1 MMAKPFHSLHALTT
15 TQKYGL
21 MPYKLQV
28 QALLLSQRNMA
39 SSYCVSYSSMGE
51 PEARTLL
58 FPQCRSRVLER
69 AILPRVSVDNVLRLP
84 QCCVIHHTV
93 VNSEI
98 MGEGGAEYRAPCEE
112 DQNLHNHD
120 TPLNHGQ
127 FTPYIGSL
135 Q

>member
-1 MMAKPFHSLHALTT
+1 MSVIAPWGSLKP
-15 TQKYGL
+15 G
-21 MPYKLQV
+21 P
-28 QALLLSQRNMA
+28 
-39 SSYCVSYSSMGE
+39 SYF
-51 PEARTLL
+51 L
-58 FPQCRSRVLER
+58 VLER